1 MSVLALVFAAGDG
14 GQLGTQLPAAFVR
27 VGGVPLVVRAVR
39 CMLGS
44 GAVDRVIVAARPCE
58 LVKARSL
65 FAADS
70 ARVGALGWPGMS
82 GSLLFPDD
90 VHTVVVHGATRPLT
104 PPTLVASVV
113 SASVACDGVV
123 VPVLPVS
130 DTIKRLDPVGT
141 VLGTEDRA
149 GLRTPQTPI
158 ALPADLL
165 RNTRLEIPGELE
177 LPALLDQLGEPVHFV
192 PGDPDAFELRTAWD
206 LQLAELL
213 VST

>member
-14 GQLGTQLPAAFVR
+14 GQLSTQLSIAFVR
-27 VGGVPLVVRAVR
+27 VGGVPLMVRAVR

-44 GAVDRVIVAARPCE
+44 GAVDQVILAVRPGDLE
-58 LVKARSL
+58 KTRSL
-65 FAADS
+65 FEAHS
-70 ARVGALGWPGMS
+70 APVGALGWQGTS
-82 GSLLFPDD
+82 DSWVLSED
-90 VHTVVVHGATRPLT
+90 VHTVVVHDVTRPLT

-113 SASVACDGVV
+113 SASLACGGVA

-177 LPALLDQLGEPVHFV
+177 VTALLDQLGQPAHPV

-206 LQLAELL
+206 LRLAEML
-213 VST
+213 VSA